1 MSIQLIPE
9 KDLPDFMTIVA
20 NAYPRM
26 NLSTPEERERT
37 LNHLLRLQNE
47 EPTSHMYGVYRD
59 GILRGGMILYDFTMT
74 VFSIPTLVGG
84 VGLVAVDLLHK
95 REKICKDMISFF
107 LDYYKKKG
115 SFLTSLY
122 PFRPDFYKE
131 MGFGFGT
138 KLHQYRLHPDQLPAR
153 TREHIHFLSAK
164 DTSALVDCYN
174 RYAMRTHGMMKLTS
188 KRKVERLMDD
198 PLTRI
203 VGYKA
208 GDTIQGYLIFT
219 FKEAETE
226 NFVINDIRVREFICE
241 TREAFW
247 ELLTFLHSQKDQ
259 IRYCI
264 INTHDECFHHLLDDP
279 RYGEDMLMPHIYHET
294 DRGGVG
300 LMYRVID
307 VRRAFEVLKDHNFG
321 GLDCRLRIDIEDRF
335 YPENQGSYI
344 IHFEKGIPKLGRNDF
359 EVSICLEISDFS
371 SLIMGVVPFDKLHIY
386 GLAEISDCG
395 YIDIVTR
402 LFAWPEKPV
411 CTTEF

>member
-279 RYGEDMLMPHIYHET
+279 RY
-294 DRGGVG
+294 
-300 LMYRVID
+300 
-307 VRRAFEVLKDHNFG
+307 
-321 GLDCRLRIDIEDRF
+321 
-335 YPENQGSYI
+335 
-344 IHFEKGIPKLGRNDF
+344 
-359 EVSICLEISDFS
+359 
-371 SLIMGVVPFDKLHIY
+371 
-386 GLAEISDCG
+386 
-395 YIDIVTR
+395 
-402 LFAWPEKPV
+402 
-411 CTTEF
+411 

>member
-174 RYAMRTHGMMKLTS
+174 RYAMRT
-188 KRKVERLMDD
+188 
-198 PLTRI
+198 
-203 VGYKA
+203 
-208 GDTIQGYLIFT
+208 
-219 FKEAETE
+219 
-226 NFVINDIRVREFICE
+226 
-241 TREAFW
+241 
-247 ELLTFLHSQKDQ
+247 
-259 IRYCI
+259 
-264 INTHDECFHHLLDDP
+264 
-279 RYGEDMLMPHIYHET
+279 
-294 DRGGVG
+294 
-300 LMYRVID
+300 
-307 VRRAFEVLKDHNFG
+307 
-321 GLDCRLRIDIEDRF
+321 
-335 YPENQGSYI
+335 
-344 IHFEKGIPKLGRNDF
+344 
-359 EVSICLEISDFS
+359 
-371 SLIMGVVPFDKLHIY
+371 
-386 GLAEISDCG
+386 
-395 YIDIVTR
+395 
-402 LFAWPEKPV
+402 
-411 CTTEF
+411 